1 MVAKLKVLRWLGIV
15 CFSFIFVVT
24 SHAQQGTTGFLGFG
38 PNSCILNYVNGP
50 THIQRFNICTGQPLA
65 DMDLTQL
72 PDPHGIQAIQSLPD
86 GGILVSNVS
95 VIARYDRNGTLIRI
109 YDKAGED
116 CWSGLALEPD
126 GSAFWA
132 ASSCHVDVTRF
143 VLTLDPHMFG
153 GGTEVSSTGIQANFG
168 MDLHCDASIQPN
180 YLQVLWGNGTTNTFY
195 LTNMTS
201 ASCAGSPFNT
211 QSGSGIGTINGQA
224 GAEAQWTIVDNG
236 QPGTNNDSAQIVI
249 KDASGQTILSLS
261 GKLLSGSLIA
271 N

>member
-1 MVAKLKVLRWLGIV
+1 MVVRLKLLRWLGII
-15 CFSFIFVVT
+15 CFTFIFVV
-24 SHAQQGTTGFLGFG
+24 SGRAQQATTGFLGFG
-38 PNSCILNYVNGP
+38 SNSCILIYVAGA
-50 THIQRFNICTGQPLA
+50 TDIQRFNICTGQPLPA
-65 DMDLTQL
+65 LILTQL

-86 GGILVSNVS
+86 GGILASNVS

-126 GSAFWA
+126 GNAFWA
-132 ASSCHVDVTRF
+132 ASSCHADVTRF
-143 VLTLDPHMFG
+143 ALTLDPHVFG
-153 GGTEVSSTGIQANFG
+153 GGSEVSSTGIQANFG
-168 MDLHCDASIQPN
+168 MDLHCDTSIQPN
-180 YLQVLWGNGTTNTFY
+180 YLQVIWGNGTSNTFY

-211 QSGSGIGTINGQA
+211 QSGSGTGTLNGQA
-224 GAEAQWTIVDNG
+224 GASAQWTMVDNG
-236 QPGTNNDSAQIVI
+236 QPGTNNDSARIVI
-249 KDASGQTILSLS
+249 TDRSGQTILSLS